1 MADIWLKLRCP
12 GVLFPC
18 SLEIL
23 NSIIVIHV
31 MVEIFW
37 HTVIHLLVS
46 SWLFDNIIFIVM
58 MRIKIVEKI

>member
-1 MADIWLKLRCP
+1 
-12 GVLFPC
+12 
-18 SLEIL
+18 
-23 NSIIVIHV
+23 V